1 MLPDRSILR
10 GQKLVKN
17 CQNWNIQI
25 DFWLIFK
32 HCGVDSGPVAQFVLL
47 EMQIQVYEERTVA
60 VLCSLS
66 QRLL

>member
-1 MLPDRSILR
+1 MAKI
-10 GQKLVKN
+10 GTFK
-17 CQNWNIQI
+17 C

-32 HCGVDSGPVAQFVLL
+32 HCGVDSRPVAQFVLL

>member
-1 MLPDRSILR
+1 MAKI
-10 GQKLVKN
+10 GTFK
-17 CQNWNIQI
+17 C